1 MAAKQFQS
9 FEIRRF
15 GSPLTKHLREI
26 EQVHVILQY
35 EISETID
42 RQASVVQFIQERMTF
57 DRAPNGFGAP
67 PQLKTE
73 FLRHKPALAEY
84 SYQEKAESP
93 WALN

>member
-1 MAAKQFQS
+1 
-9 FEIRRF
+9 
-15 GSPLTKHLREI
+15 LREV

-42 RQASVVQFIQERMTF
+42 RQASVVQFTQERMYL
-57 DRAPNGFGAP
+57 DRAPDAFRTTS
-67 PQLKTE
+67 QLRAK
-73 FLRHKPALAEY
+73 FFRHKPALAEY